1 MKIFK
6 MLVTV
11 AAIGGSIAQG
21 FPGSRFGNL
30 RNFGNQRNQEISSL
44 LARNP
49 TIDVNHHSS
58 KSSNNAKWRAE
69 LFGKN
74 CTMKRTQRG
83 RKRLVCSNPDDE
95 KEIESVHGNHDPLKH
110 YLE

>member
-1 MKIFK
+1 MEILK
-6 MLVTV
+6 MLVAIV
-11 AAIGGSIAQG
+11 AIGRPIAQG
-21 FPGSRFGNL
+21 FPGGRFGNL

-49 TIDVNHHSS
+49 TIDVNHHNS
-58 KSSNNAKWRAE
+58 KSTNTAKWRAQ

-74 CTMKRTQRG
+74 CTIKRTQRG

-95 KEIESVHGNHDPLKH
+95 NEIESVHGNHDPLMH